1 MSLLEGSAALAGSI
15 EFIGRDVVSVRD
27 FKRDHLEHV
36 LRSVEAL
43 EKHKGSLDGAL
54 KGKLAALLFFEPST
68 RTYSSFQIAAEKLG
82 MGVSGFAGP
91 TGSSITKGETL
102 HDTVRMFEGYG
113 ADIFVIRHSKMGA
126 ARFAAEISKV
136 PVINAGDGSREHPT
150 QAMVDLYA
158 IRKAFGKIDGLKVGM
173 LGDLRYGRTS
183 SSLAYALSNYDV
195 EITFIAPDALQMRP
209 EVGQFLKQRG
219 ITPKKESELKSVA
232 GRLDV
237 LYVTRIQKER
247 IPDPTEY
254 EKVKG
259 MYEVNL
265 EALKDAKPSLKV
277 LHPLPR
283 VDELATEVDGT
294 NYAQYFVQAAAGLPL
309 RMVLLDLVLGGA
321 A

>member
-1 MSLLEGSAALAGSI
+1 LGPNS
-15 EFIGRDVVSVRD
+15 EFLGRDVVSIRD
-27 FKRDHLEHV
+27 FKRDHLEQI
-36 LRSVEAL
+36 LRSVDEL
-43 EKHKGSLDGAL
+43 DRNPGHLDGAL
-54 KGKLAALLFFEPST
+54 EGKLAALLFFEPST
-68 RTYSSFQIAAEKLG
+68 RTYSSFQIAAERLG
-82 MGVSGFAGP
+82 MRVSGFAGP

-102 HDTVRMFEGYG
+102 HDTVKMFEGYG
-113 ADIFVIRHSKMGA
+113 ADVFVIRHSRMGA
-126 ARFAAEISKV
+126 ARFASEISGV

-150 QAMVDLYA
+150 QAMTDLHA

-195 EITFIAPDALQMRP
+195 DITFIAPEALQMRP
-209 EVGQFLKQRG
+209 EVVQFLRQRG
-219 ITPKKESELKSVA
+219 VTPKRETELKAVA
-232 GRLDV
+232 GNLDV

-265 EALKDAKPSLKV
+265 EALKEAKPSLKV

-283 VDELATEVDGT
+283 VDELATEVDNT
-294 NYAQYFVQAAAGLPL
+294 NYAQYFVQAAGGLPI
-309 RMVLLDLVLGGA
+309 RMVLLNLVLGGA
-321 A
+321 D

>member
-1 MSLLEGSAALAGSI
+1 MEPVS
-15 EFIGRDVVSVRD
+15 EFLGRDVVSIRD
-27 FKRDHLEHV
+27 FKRDQLELI
-36 LRSVEAL
+36 LRSVEDL
-43 EKHKGSLDGAL
+43 ENRKGSLDGAL

-68 RTYSSFQIAAEKLG
+68 RTYSSFQIAAERLG

-113 ADIFVIRHSKMGA
+113 ADVFVIRNAKMGA
-126 ARFAAEISKV
+126 ARFAAEISDV

-219 ITPKKESELKSVA
+219 VTPKKESELGNVA
-232 GRLDV
+232 GKLDV

-265 EALKDAKPSLKV
+265 EALRDAKPSLKV

-283 VDELATEVDGT
+283 VDELATEVDET
-294 NYAQYFVQAAAGLPL
+294 NFAQYFVQAAAGLPL
-309 RMVLLDLVLGGA
+309 RMVLLNLVVGGMKS
-321 A
+321 

>member
-1 MSLLEGSAALAGSI
+1 MEPSK
-15 EFIGRDVVSVRD
+15 EFLGRDVVSVRD
-27 FKRDHLEHV
+27 FKRDQLELV
-36 LRSVEAL
+36 LRAVETF
-43 EKHKGSLDGAL
+43 EKRKGSLDGAL

-68 RTYSSFQIAAEKLG
+68 RTYSSFQIAAERLG
-82 MGVSGFAGP
+82 MKVSGFAGP

-113 ADIFVIRHSKMGA
+113 ADVFVIRHSRMGA
-126 ARFAAEISKV
+126 ARFAAEISDV

-158 IRKAFGKIDGLKVGM
+158 IKKAFGRIDGLKVGM

-209 EVGQFLKQRG
+209 EVSQFLKQRG
-219 ITPKKESELKSVA
+219 VTPRKESELKSVA
-232 GRLDV
+232 GKLDV

-309 RMVLLDLVLGGA
+309 RMVLLNLVVGGGA
-321 A
+321 

>member
-1 MSLLEGSAALAGSI
+1 MKAAVDFS
-15 EFIGRDVVSVRD
+15 GRDIVSIRD
-27 FKRDHLEHV
+27 FKRDQLESI
-36 LRSVEAL
+36 LLAVEDL
-43 EKHKGSLDGAL
+43 EEHPGSLNGTL
-54 KGKLAALLFFEPST
+54 KGKVAALLFFEPST
-68 RTYSSFQIAAEKLG
+68 RTYSSFQIAAERLG
-82 MGVSGFAGP
+82 MMVTGFAGP

-102 HDTVRMFEGYG
+102 HDTVKMFEGYG
-113 ADIFVIRHSKMGA
+113 ADVFVIRHSRMGA
-126 ARFAAEISKV
+126 ARFASEFSGV

-158 IRKAFGKIDGLKVGM
+158 IRKAFGRIDGLKVGM

-209 EVGQFLKQRG
+209 EVTHFLRQRG
-219 ITPKKESELKSVA
+219 VTPRKESELKNVA
-232 GRLDV
+232 GQLDV

-247 IPDPTEY
+247 IPDPTEF

-265 EALKDAKPSLKV
+265 ESLREAKPSLKV

-283 VDELATEVDGT
+283 VDELATEIDST

-309 RMVLLDLVLGGA
+309 RMVLLNLVVGGTA
-321 A
+321 

>member
-1 MSLLEGSAALAGSI
+1 MSPSTDFL
-15 EFIGRDVVSVRD
+15 GRDVVSARD
-27 FKRDHLEHV
+27 FKRDQFEQV
-36 LRSVEAL
+36 LREVEDL
-43 EKHKGSLDGAL
+43 EKHSGALDGAL

-82 MGVSGFAGP
+82 MTVSGFAGP

-102 HDTVRMFEGYG
+102 HDTLRMFEGYG
-113 ADIFVIRHSKMGA
+113 ADVFVIRHSKMGA
-126 ARFAAEISKV
+126 ARFAAEISDT
-136 PVINAGDGSREHPT
+136 PVISAGDGSREHPT

-158 IRKAFGKIDGLKVGM
+158 IRKAFGRIDGLKVGM

-183 SSLAYALSNYDV
+183 SSLAYALSNFDV
-195 EITFIAPDALQMRP
+195 DITFIAPDALQMRP
-209 EVGQFLKQRG
+209 EVTQLLKQRG
-219 ITPKKESELKSVA
+219 VTPRKESALRSVA
-232 GRLDV
+232 GDLDV

-265 EALKDAKPSLKV
+265 EALRDAKPSLKV

-283 VDELATEVDGT
+283 VDELSTEIDET
-294 NYAQYFVQAAAGLPL
+294 NYAQYFVQAAGGLPL
-309 RMVLLDLVLGGA
+309 RMVLLNLILGGVS
-321 A
+321 

>member
-1 MSLLEGSAALAGSI
+1 MGPTTDFL
-15 EFIGRDVVSVRD
+15 GRDVVSIRD
-27 FKRDHLEHV
+27 FKRDQLDHI
-36 LRSVEAL
+36 LRSVGDL
-43 EKHKGSLDGAL
+43 EKHRGSLDGAL

-68 RTYSSFQIAAEKLG
+68 RTYSSFQIAAERLG
-82 MGVSGFAGP
+82 MRVSGFAGP

-113 ADIFVIRHSKMGA
+113 ADCFVIRHSKMGA
-126 ARFAAEISKV
+126 ARFAAEISDV

-158 IRKAFGKIDGLKVGM
+158 IKKAFGKIDGLKVGM

-219 ITPKKESELKSVA
+219 VTPKKESELKNVA
-232 GRLDV
+232 GKLDV

-247 IPDPTEY
+247 IPDPTEF

-283 VDELATEVDGT
+283 VDELATEVDAT
-294 NYAQYFVQAAAGLPL
+294 NYAQYFVQAAGGLPL
-309 RMVLLDLVLGGA
+309 RMVLLTLVLGGSA
-321 A
+321 